1 SRGVAATGSWDPPDE
16 SREAGGGKAQTF
28 VGLYQH
34 FPADRSSPP
43 GTASRDLD
51 GGAGGDARNAGY
63 VRPLPLGS
71 RRGPDA
77 GGECVLFHLAK
88 KRALPALRSVDV
100 FGELPAV
107 ETADEGGVHPS
118 APVI

>member
-1 SRGVAATGSWDPPDE
+1 ERTCSRHPPKIL
-16 SREAGGGKAQTF
+16 READGGKAQTF

-43 GTASRDLD
+43 GTASRNLD

-77 GGECVLFHLAK
+77 GGECVISCSSLSVPPPEPVG
-88 KRALPALRSVDV
+88 RAAGSIPKGSSWWPAPGCV
-100 FGELPAV
+100 
-107 ETADEGGVHPS
+107 
-118 APVI
+118 